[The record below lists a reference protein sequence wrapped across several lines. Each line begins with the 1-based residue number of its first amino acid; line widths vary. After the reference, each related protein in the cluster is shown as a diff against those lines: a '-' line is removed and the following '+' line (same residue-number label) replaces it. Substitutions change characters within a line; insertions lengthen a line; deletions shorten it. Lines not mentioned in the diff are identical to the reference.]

1 MKKVLLINAHQF
13 YEGFSEGKLNKTM
26 ADVMQEELAAIGFD
40 VTVTNDIYAFSIND
54 DVAMSF

>member
-26 ADVMQEELAAIGFD
+26 
-40 VTVTNDIYAFSIND
+40 
-54 DVAMSF
+54 VALLSG